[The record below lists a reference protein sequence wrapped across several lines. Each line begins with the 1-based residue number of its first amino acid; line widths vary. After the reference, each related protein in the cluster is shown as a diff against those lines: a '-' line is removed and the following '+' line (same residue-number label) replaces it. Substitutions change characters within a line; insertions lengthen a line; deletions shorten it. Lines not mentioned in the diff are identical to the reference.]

1 MWWCDRLDRDGFVS
15 GSGSAST
22 KTCCSGV
29 QWISVGSWSSIF
41 FSQSGVPME
50 IHGTPEPIST
60 PPPGHHTC
68 PRCGGLLLAQHYI
81 DLLDDT
87 GQIDITA
94 WHCTMCGEVLDPVI
108 LKNRRSPPPNLLY
121 GTKARKFSQRVTDM
135 LDESESSVSPD
146 GTETSQEES
155 IEDSDD
161 ERAG

>member
-1 MWWCDRLDRDGFVS
+1 ML
-15 GSGSAST
+15 T
-22 KTCCSGV
+22 
-29 QWISVGSWSSIF
+29 
-41 FSQSGVPME
+41 
-50 IHGTPEPIST
+50 
-60 PPPGHHTC
+60 
-68 PRCGGLLLAQHYI
+68 QHYI

>member
-1 MWWCDRLDRDGFVS
+1 
-15 GSGSAST
+15 
-22 KTCCSGV
+22 
-29 QWISVGSWSSIF
+29 
-41 FSQSGVPME
+41 ME
-50 IHGTPEPIST
+50 THGTPESFST
-60 PPPGHHTC
+60 PQAGSHIC
-68 PRCGGLLLAQHYI
+68 PRCGGLLLTQHYI

-135 LDESESSVSPD
+135 LGESDSPD

-155 IEDSDD
+155 SEDSED
-161 ERAG
+161 ERAR